1 MRIDVNRLATAILAI
16 IVVIVGGIVCII
28 DPASL
33 PFRQYIEAVA
43 LGAGLLGI
51 GYGLDSQSKP

>member
-1 MRIDVNRLATAILAI
+1 MPDFTRLATAIIAI
-16 IVVIVGGIVCII
+16 IVVIVGGVVCIL

-43 LGAGLLGI
+43 VGAGLLGI